1 MVDDAA
7 ARVNELEETVSRL
20 QRENEEGR
28 FSRPNTPSIFYE
40 PKRLIKLP
48 DPLIFK
54 GRDQDLD
61 SWLSRM
67 RNKLLANG
75 DYYPTDS
82 LQIAYTESRI
92 GGEAAK
98 YIAPR
103 LRATA
108 LNRFRTTKEIFDY
121 LTQVYRD
128 PNRRHTAQR
137 AYLKLYQGR
146 RSFAEFWAEFQRLA
160 AELDY
165 N

>member
-1 MVDDAA
+1 
-7 ARVNELEETVSRL
+7 
-20 QRENEEGR
+20 
-28 FSRPNTPSIFYE
+28 
-40 PKRLIKLP
+40 
-48 DPLIFK
+48 
-54 GRDQDLD
+54 
-61 SWLSRM
+61 M

-108 LNRFRTTKEIFDY
+108 LNRFRTAEEIFDY

-128 PNRRHTAQR
+128 PNRRHTTQR

-165 N
+165 NQTSMIDDLRFKLNPSLQNALIHVPDPTDIYKFVRTYQRVNQRLKDI

>member
-1 MVDDAA
+1 MIDDAA
-7 ARVNELEETVSRL
+7 ARVNELEETISRL
-20 QRENEEGR
+20 QRENKEGR
-28 FSRPNTPSIFYE
+28 FSRPNTPSISHK
-40 PKRLIKLP
+40 PKRSTKLP

-92 GGEAAK
+92 EGEAAK

-108 LNRFRTTKEIFDY
+108 LNRFRTAEEIFDY
-121 LTQVYRD
+121 LTQVYGD
-128 PNRRHTAQR
+128 PDRRYTA
-137 AYLKLYQGR
+137 
-146 RSFAEFWAEFQRLA
+146 
-160 AELDY
+160 
-165 N
+165 